1 MEMKMNAEMTDFNFN
16 LLAELYQAANTHR
29 RKGCSYR
36 RFDTAAEAIRFAIED
51 LSSSALSGC
60 ILEVDEERLGA
71 KELKELYASPDFPR
85 HFKTS
90 APGQ

>member
-1 MEMKMNAEMTDFNFN
+1 MTDFNFN

-51 LSSSALSGC
+51 LSSTALSGC

-85 HFKTS
+85 HFQTS
-90 APGQ
+90 APGQRLSFAK